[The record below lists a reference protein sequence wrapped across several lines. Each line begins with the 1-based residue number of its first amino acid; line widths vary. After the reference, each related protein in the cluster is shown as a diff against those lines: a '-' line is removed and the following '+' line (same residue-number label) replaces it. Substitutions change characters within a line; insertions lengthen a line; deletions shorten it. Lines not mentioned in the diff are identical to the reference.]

1 MKENSLESNSE
12 QSIFKKK
19 EYNNILLFG
28 IGIFSW
34 LAIGSF
40 AYLSQI
46 IMKNIFFNFN
56 ANPIMII
63 WTIEVVRL
71 LIYGFGILYTINK
84 IKENSLKDL
93 TLFRNSILFLILGQI
108 LQFLTPFIMDELN
121 GENYLENAINYN
133 SFMKESYT
141 YLMIP
146 TFFGVLTYIV
156 AGLIIYSKR
165 NMTKITVP
173 NNS

>member
-1 MKENSLESNSE
+1 
-12 QSIFKKK
+12 
-19 EYNNILLFG
+19 
-28 IGIFSW
+28 
-34 LAIGSF
+34 
-40 AYLSQI
+40 
-46 IMKNIFFNFN
+46 
-56 ANPIMII
+56 
-63 WTIEVVRL
+63 VRL

-93 TLFRNSILFLILGQI
+93 TLFKNSILFLILGQI

-121 GENYLENAINYN
+121 GKNYLENAINYN
-133 SFMKESYT
+133 SFMKESYN
-141 YLMIP
+141 YLLIP